1 MVTQLGE
8 ADLPALPRLV
18 LGRLKGFMLEQ
29 FAVMSYGS
37 NTSSPYNTY
46 VTHLRR
52 NTHNLFIYF
61 PCVCQYLCIILH
73 QYTLDYGTYNM

>member
-18 LGRLKGFMLEQ
+18 LGRLKGFVLEQ

-37 NTSSPYNTY
+37 NSPYNTY
-46 VTHLRR
+46 VTHLRL
-52 NTHNLFIYF
+52 NTHN
-61 PCVCQYLCIILH
+61 
-73 QYTLDYGTYNM
+73 